1 MIHGAV
7 LLYVNHSVI
16 HTLNISIKKSL
27 FIQDYDIKLMIIYWN
42 VCERVIFYKFNIKRK
57 NTGYFSINKLNSN

>member
-7 LLYVNHSVI
+7 LLYVNNSVI

-42 VCERVIFYKFNIKRK
+42 EFERVN
-57 NTGYFSINKLNSN
+57 INKYEVRLVPT

>member
-16 HTLNISIKKSL
+16 HTLNVSIKKSL
-27 FIQDYDIKLMIIYWN
+27 FIQDLRYKIDDNILEY
-42 VCERVIFYKFNIKRK
+42 VRVAKCQ
-57 NTGYFSINKLNSN
+57 

>member
-16 HTLNISIKKSL
+16 HTLNVSIKKSL
-27 FIQDYDIKLMIIYWN
+27 FIQDYDIKLMIIYIMEC
-42 VCERVIFYKFNIKRK
+42 VRVAKCQTI
-57 NTGYFSINKLNSN
+57 